1 MIRRPPIFT
10 RSDTLFPYTTLF
22 RSLLGDLALPA
33 AALLLQRRLGARAF
47 QDVDDVLLHRLWRN
61 PVLDVVLDLLRPA
74 PVGLVDRAP
83 HRIGDAVGVQD
94 RLAAQVARG
103 AADGLDQRAG
113 RTQEALLVR
122 VERSEEHTSAL
133 QSLMR
138 LSYAA
143 FCWTP
148 TKKNQ

>member
-83 HRIGDAVGVQD
+83 PRIGEADGVQD

-103 AADGLDQRAG
+103 AADGMEQRAG
-113 RTQEALLVR
+113 RTQEAHLVR
-122 VERSEEHTSAL
+122 LEVRHQQHFRPVQAHDTPVAAERKST
-133 QSLMR
+133 
-138 LSYAA
+138 
-143 FCWTP
+143 
-148 TKKNQ
+148 